1 LRPDG
6 FCSILGFIK
15 GKIAEEIS
23 VVSKGTS
30 GSAFFHRTK
39 GDKEGL
45 VFDCKGLGLLVLFIG
60 SGVVSGCWH
69 GMARV

>member
-1 LRPDG
+1 
-6 FCSILGFIK
+6 
-15 GKIAEEIS
+15 
-23 VVSKGTS
+23 
-30 GSAFFHRTK
+30 
-39 GDKEGL
+39 

>member
-1 LRPDG
+1 MY
-6 FCSILGFIK
+6 
-15 GKIAEEIS
+15 

-69 GMARV
+69 GMARVWLGI